1 MRYSYVTIYSII
13 LFIIQKYSDYE
24 IEQFRNTTVV
34 KWWNDNIPRTINGE
48 TAIEVGAD
56 DTPTV
61 FPSYPGLTFVACVGG
76 HGNGEV
82 GLLVSGNKWIY
93 NTTSKQKTYTGVTW
107 YLVYKGTEE

>member
-1 MRYSYVTIYSII
+1 M
-13 LFIIQKYSDYE
+13 
-24 IEQFRNTTVV
+24 V

-76 HGNGEV
+76 MVMGK
-82 GLLVSGNKWIY
+82 LDC
-93 NTTSKQKTYTGVTW
+93 
-107 YLVYKGTEE
+107 